1 MQRAKMTWKM
11 SARHA
16 AGYASP
22 ETHLGGS
29 AQVYWKTFLGD
40 HSLLPSPASTGLE
53 FAFRVSF
60 SPRLGNPSIRT
71 CFGPKKGG
79 RSMELYSYDYAL
91 KALWLYTSE
100 PEWASNWSNCE
111 RQPRST
117 PTIEYESNKLA
128 EICGMVMLRPRFE
141 S

>member
-29 AQVYWKTFLGD
+29 AQVYGKTFLGD

-53 FAFRVSF
+53 FAFGVSF
-60 SPRLGNPSIRT
+60 SPRLGNASIRT
-71 CFGPKKGG
+71 CFGPKEGG
-79 RSMELYSYDYAL
+79 EGDGAL
-91 KALWLYTSE
+91 LVCL
-100 PEWASNWSNCE
+100 
-111 RQPRST
+111 R
-117 PTIEYESNKLA
+117 IEVTVVVAK
-128 EICGMVMLRPRFE
+128 
-141 S
+141 

>member
-100 PEWASNWSNCE
+100 PEWASNWSNCGRQRSREE
-111 RQPRST
+111 RCLPANSRST
-117 PTIEYESNKLA
+117 QSRVADGQEH
-128 EICGMVMLRPRFE
+128 
-141 S
+141 

>member
-22 ETHLGGS
+22 ETRLGGS
-29 AQVYWKTFLGD
+29 AQVYGKTFLGD

-53 FAFRVSF
+53 FAFGVSF

-71 CFGPKKGG
+71 CFGPKKRGEVDG
-79 RSMELYSYDYAL
+79 AIL
-91 KALWLYTSE
+91 
-100 PEWASNWSNCE
+100 
-111 RQPRST
+111 
-117 PTIEYESNKLA
+117 I
-128 EICGMVMLRPRFE
+128 
-141 S
+141 